1 LARLALA
8 TLPKRKKAGAAGAP
22 AWIVTFADLAT
33 LLLTFFILLL
43 SFAEMDIEKYKA
55 MAGSL
60 SVAFGSGNL
69 IADGGGSLPIKISDG
84 NSSLDPDTQLQAEPE
99 LIDER
104 STSGSVTLVSEGEA
118 LMSEGVI
125 TLASSLIRELETEV
139 AGGALSVDYDEH
151 QVIIRFS
158 EDSTFLSGDA
168 TIKKEMLPII
178 ERVVNVLKNCRGDV
192 VVAGYTDD
200 RPIASSRYRSN
211 WDLSA
216 ARAVSVVHELV
227 LNRDVPADRVIAA
240 GRAETNPLVPNNSP
254 ENRAVNRRVE
264 IAIRGPVCEDD
275 APIEQLPAEVIP

>member
-1 LARLALA
+1 LARLTLA

-22 AWIVTFADLAT
+22 VWIVTFADLAT

-43 SFAEMDIEKYKA
+43 SFAEIDIEKYKA

-60 SVAFGSGNL
+60 SVAFGSGSL
-69 IADGGGSLPIKISDG
+69 IADGGGLSIEIS
-84 NSSLDPDTQLQAEPE
+84 NEYNRLDPVKPLQAEPE

-104 STSGSVTLVSEGEA
+104 LPSDGVKP
-118 LMSEGVI
+118 MSEGVI
-125 TLASSLIRELETEV
+125 TLASNLIRELENEV
-139 AGGALSVDYDEH
+139 ASGALSINYDQR

-158 EDSTFLSGDA
+158 DDATFLSGDA
-168 TIKKEMLPII
+168 TIKKKMLPII
-178 ERVVNVLKNCRGDV
+178 ERIVGVLRHCRGDV

-227 LNRDVPADRVIAA
+227 LNRDVPADRVMAA

-264 IAIRGPVCEDD
+264 IAIRGPVCKADTLMG
-275 APIEQLPAEVIP
+275 QLPATIAP

>member
-1 LARLALA
+1 MARLSLA

-43 SFAEMDIEKYKA
+43 SFAEMDIDKYKA
-55 MAGSL
+55 MASSL

-69 IADGGGSLPIKISDG
+69 IADSGGSMPIKISEE
-84 NSSLDPDTQLQAEPE
+84 NSSLDPEKLLPAEPE
-99 LIDER
+99 LINER
-104 STSGSVTLVSEGEA
+104 VTSEGVTPV
-118 LMSEGVI
+118 SEGVI
-125 TLASSLIRELETEV
+125 TLASSLIRELENEV
-139 AGGALSVDYDEH
+139 ASGALSINYDQR

-158 EDSTFLSGDA
+158 DDATFLSGDA

-178 ERVVNVLKNCRGDV
+178 ERVVDVLKNCSGDV

-200 RPIASSRYRSN
+200 RPISSSRYRSN

-227 LNRDVPADRVIAA
+227 LSRDVPADRVMAA
-240 GRAETNPLVPNNSP
+240 GRAETNPLRPNNSP

-264 IAIRGPVCEDD
+264 IAIRDPVCRADT
-275 APIEQLPAEVIP
+275 PAEQIPAENLP

>member
-8 TLPKRKKAGAAGAP
+8 TLPKRKKAGTAGAP

-43 SFAEMDIEKYKA
+43 SFAEMDIDKYKA

-69 IADGGGSLPIKISDG
+69 IAQGGGSLPIKISDG

-104 STSGSVTLVSEGEA
+104 STSGGVTPV
-118 LMSEGVI
+118 SEGVI

-139 AGGALSVDYDEH
+139 ANGALSVDYDEH

-158 EDSTFLSGDA
+158 EDATFLSGDA

-178 ERVVNVLKNCRGDV
+178 ERVVGVLKNCRGDV

-227 LNRDVPADRVIAA
+227 LNRDVPADRVMAA

>member
-1 LARLALA
+1 MARLTLA

-22 AWIVTFADLAT
+22 VWIVTFADLAT

-43 SFAEMDIEKYKA
+43 SFAEIDIEKYKA

-60 SVAFGSGNL
+60 SVAFGSGSL
-69 IADGGGSLPIKISDG
+69 IADGGGLSIEIS
-84 NSSLDPDTQLQAEPE
+84 NEYNRLDPDKPLQAEPE

-104 STSGSVTLVSEGEA
+104 LPSDGVKP
-118 LMSEGVI
+118 MSEGVI
-125 TLASSLIRELETEV
+125 TLASNLIRELENEV
-139 AGGALSVDYDEH
+139 ASGALSINYDQR

-158 EDSTFLSGDA
+158 DDATFLSGDA
-168 TIKKEMLPII
+168 TIKKKMLPII
-178 ERVVNVLKNCRGDV
+178 ERIVGVLRHCRGDV

-227 LNRDVPADRVIAA
+227 LNRDVPADRVMAA

-264 IAIRGPVCEDD
+264 IAIRGPVCEADT
-275 APIEQLPAEVIP
+275 PTGQLPATIAP

>member
-1 LARLALA
+1 V
-8 TLPKRKKAGAAGAP
+8 
-22 AWIVTFADLAT
+22 WIVTFADLAT

-43 SFAEMDIEKYKA
+43 SFAEIDIEKYKA

-60 SVAFGSGNL
+60 SVAFGSGSL
-69 IADGGGSLPIKISDG
+69 IADGGGLSIEIS
-84 NSSLDPDTQLQAEPE
+84 NEYNRLDPDKPLQAEPE

-104 STSGSVTLVSEGEA
+104 LPSDGVKP
-118 LMSEGVI
+118 MSEGVI
-125 TLASSLIRELETEV
+125 TLASNLIRELENEV
-139 AGGALSVDYDEH
+139 ASGALSINYDQR

-158 EDSTFLSGDA
+158 DDATFLSGDA
-168 TIKKEMLPII
+168 TIKKKMLPII
-178 ERVVNVLKNCRGDV
+178 ERIVGVLRHCRGDV

-227 LNRDVPADRVIAA
+227 LNRDVPADRVMAA

-264 IAIRGPVCEDD
+264 IAIRGPVCKADTLMG
-275 APIEQLPAEVIP
+275 QLPATIAP